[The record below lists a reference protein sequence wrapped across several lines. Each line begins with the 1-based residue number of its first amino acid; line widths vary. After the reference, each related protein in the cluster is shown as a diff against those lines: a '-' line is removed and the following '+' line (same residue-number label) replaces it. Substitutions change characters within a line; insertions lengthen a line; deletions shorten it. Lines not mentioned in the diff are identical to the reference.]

1 MNYREQFKPV
11 AAMAAVIFA
20 LAMVNVLLKKII
32 DEVSSHLVINAY
44 RQLISAI
51 FLAPIAY
58 FWER

>member
-11 AAMAAVIFA
+11 SAMAAVIFA

>member
-1 MNYREQFKPV
+1 MNCHEQFKPV
-11 AAMAAVIFA
+11 AAMVAVNFA

-32 DEVSSHLVINAY
+32 DEGTSHLVIVAY